1 MISAC
6 CMLYGVSLD
15 IINKLQEIKD
25 FGYLWKELWLTF
37 YRDYHTSYNGIIV
50 IESKC

>member
-15 IINKLQEIKD
+15 IVNKLQEIKD
-25 FGYLWKELWLTF
+25 FRYT
-37 YRDYHTSYNGIIV
+37 GIIIIV
-50 IESKC
+50 TMAL